1 VSEGLTWT
9 PMYYLLAKPI
19 AMKPII
25 TFTLASALLCASVAQ
40 AQIIPLADI
49 QGQVESSP
57 YENQQV
63 TVSGKVT
70 EAFGDTWYLQDDYGA
85 WNGLY
90 VVGPD
95 VVIPA
100 NVPYWS
106 GDRQPEVGDVL
117 ELTGTVIEEDGN
129 TQLVDVELVEFVDF
143 WNATPAGIWTTA
155 AETQDEQYEG
165 TRIRLENATVLTAPD
180 VDGYWTVAMPDGE
193 VTCWGVDT
201 YDPSGNEDPDG
212 PTPGDVYLIYGASHQ
227 NGDAFVLHVGDIDV
241 VSLGL
246 SEEPTSQWSSYPNPV
261 TDVLTIEA
269 GAGVAD
275 GTPFSIRIFNSSG
288 RLVMEGASM
297 FQSMR
302 LDVESLP
309 TGMYTARLRAENS
322 NVVPA
327 VSRFMKN

>member
-1 VSEGLTWT
+1 MKSIFTF
-9 PMYYLLAKPI
+9 PLA
-19 AMKPII
+19 
-25 TFTLASALLCASVAQ
+25 FALLCASVAH

-49 QGQVESSP
+49 QGQAESSP

-90 VVGPD
+90 VVGPE

-106 GDRQPEVGDVL
+106 ADRQPEVGDVL

-165 TRIRLENATVLTAPD
+165 TRIRLENATVLTEPD
-180 VDGYWTVAMPDGE
+180 VDGYWTVAMPDGQ

-201 YDPSGNEDPDG
+201 FDPSGNEDPDG
-212 PTPGDVYLIYGASHQ
+212 PTPGDVYQIYGASHQ
-227 NGDAFVLHVGDIDV
+227 NGDAYVLHVGDIDV
-241 VSLGL
+241 VAL
-246 SEEPTSQWSSYPNPV
+246 SAIDEHEVQWTIFPNPV
-261 TDVLTIEA
+261 GDELRFKVANGLAEGGNVFIRVFSSAGTMVLEMSLAIL
-269 GAGVAD
+269 GA
-275 GTPFSIRIFNSSG
+275 P
-288 RLVMEGASM
+288 
-297 FQSMR
+297 
-302 LDVESLP
+302 LDVSALTP
-309 TGMYTARLRAENS
+309 GAYTLELSSAGDGVRLAS
-322 NVVPA
+322 KSFV
-327 VSRFMKN
+327 KN

>member
-1 VSEGLTWT
+1 MR
-9 PMYYLLAKPI
+9 PQLLLSLLFLS
-19 AMKPII
+19 I
-25 TFTLASALLCASVAQ
+25 TANALAQVV
-40 AQIIPLADI
+40 PLIDV
-49 QGQVESSP
+49 QGQLNSSP
-57 YENQQV
+57 YENQV
-63 TVSGKVT
+63 IAVSGKVT

-90 VVGPD
+90 IVGPD
-95 VVIPA
+95 VVIPS

-117 ELTGTVIEEDGN
+117 ELTGMVIEEDGN

-165 TRIRLENATVLTAPD
+165 TRIRLENATVLTELD
-180 VDGYWTVAMPDGE
+180 VDGYWTVAMLDGE

-212 PTPGDVYLIYGASHQ
+212 PTPGDVYSIYGASHQ
-227 NGDAFVLHVGDIDV
+227 TGDEYVLHVGDIDV
-241 VSLGL
+241 VTLGM
-246 SEEPTSQWSSYPNPV
+246 EEEAASSWSVYPNPV

-269 GAGVAD
+269 GAGVAAD
-275 GTPFSIRIFNSSG
+275 TPFCIRIFNSSG
-288 RLVMEGASM
+288 SVVMECASM
-297 FQSMR
+297 LQPVR
-302 LDVESLP
+302 VDVESLP
-309 TGMYTARLRAENS
+309 TGIYTVRVRAANS
-322 NVVPA
+322 NVVSV

>member
-1 VSEGLTWT
+1 MKSIST
-9 PMYYLLAKPI
+9 PL
-19 AMKPII
+19 
-25 TFTLASALLCASVAQ
+25 SAFVFLCATTAN
-40 AQIIPLADI
+40 AQIIPLADV

-63 TVSGKVT
+63 NVSGKVT

-90 VVGPD
+90 VVGPE

-100 NVPYWS
+100 NVPYWNS
-106 GDRQPEVGDVL
+106 DRQPEVGDVL

-165 TRIRLENATVLTAPD
+165 TRIRLENATVLTEPD
-180 VDGYWTVAMPDGE
+180 ADGYWTVAMSDGE

-227 NGDAFVLHVGDIDV
+227 NGDAYVLHVGDIDV
-241 VSLGL
+241 VSLGV
-246 SEEPTSQWSSYPNPV
+246 SEQPTTEWLIYPNPV
-261 TDVLTIEA
+261 SETLNVCVSSGQPA
-269 GAGVAD
+269 GADFCV
-275 GTPFSIRIFNSSG
+275 RIFNSAGS
-288 RLVMEGASM
+288 LVMERAPI
-297 FQSMR
+297 FQPMR
-302 LDVESLP
+302 VDVGSLP
-309 TGMYTARLRAENS
+309 SGVYTVRVLAANS
-322 NVVPA
+322 NVVTA
-327 VSRFMKN
+327 VSHFMKN

>member
-1 VSEGLTWT
+1 
-9 PMYYLLAKPI
+9 
-19 AMKPII
+19 MKPIF
-25 TFTLASALLCASVAQ
+25 TFPLAFALLCASVAH
-40 AQIIPLADI
+40 AQIIPLADV
-49 QGQVESSP
+49 QGQAESSP

-90 VVGPD
+90 VVGPE

-106 GDRQPEVGDVL
+106 ADRQPEVGDVL

-165 TRIRLENATVLTAPD
+165 TRIRLENATVLTEPD
-180 VDGYWTVAMPDGE
+180 VDGYWTVAMPDGQ

-201 YDPSGNEDPDG
+201 FDPSGNEDPDG

-227 NGDAFVLHVGDIDV
+227 NGDAYVLHVGDIDV
-241 VSLGL
+241 VAL
-246 SEEPTSQWSSYPNPV
+246 SAIDEHEVQWTIFPNPV
-261 TDVLTIEA
+261 EDELCFKVANGLAEGGDV
-269 GAGVAD
+269 
-275 GTPFSIRIFNSSG
+275 SIRVFSSTG
-288 RLVMEGASM
+288 TMVLEMSLAILGAP
-297 FQSMR
+297 
-302 LDVESLP
+302 LDVSTLSP
-309 TGMYTARLRAENS
+309 GAYTLELSSVGDGVRLAS
-322 NVVPA
+322 KSFV
-327 VSRFMKN
+327 KN

>member
-1 VSEGLTWT
+1 
-9 PMYYLLAKPI
+9 
-19 AMKPII
+19 MKPIF
-25 TFTLASALLCASVAQ
+25 TFPLAFALLCASVAN
-40 AQIIPLADI
+40 AQIIPLADV
-49 QGQVESSP
+49 QGQAESSP

-90 VVGPD
+90 VVGPE

-106 GDRQPEVGDVL
+106 ADRQPEVGDVL

-155 AETQDEQYEG
+155 AETQEEQYEG
-165 TRIRLENATVLTAPD
+165 TRIRLENATVLTEPD
-180 VDGYWTVAMPDGE
+180 VDGYWTVAMPDGQ

-201 YDPSGNEDPDG
+201 FDPSGNEDPNG

-227 NGDAFVLHVGDIDV
+227 NGDAYVLHVGDIDV
-241 VSLGL
+241 VSLGV
-246 SEEPTSQWSSYPNPV
+246 SERPMSPWSTYPNPV
-261 TDVLTIEA
+261 EDVLTIEA
-269 GAGVAD
+269 GVGVAAD
-275 GTPFSIRIFNSSG
+275 TPFCIRIFNSSG
-288 RLVMEGASM
+288 SLVLESASM
-297 FQSMR
+297 RESMR
-302 LDVESLP
+302 LDVQSLP
-309 TGMYTARLRAENS
+309 TGVYTLFALAENS
-322 NVVPA
+322 NVVYDWL
-327 VSRFMKN
+327 RLMKN

>member
-1 VSEGLTWT
+1 MKLIHT
-9 PMYYLLAKPI
+9 LLPAC
-19 AMKPII
+19 A
-25 TFTLASALLCASVAQ
+25 FLSATTTD
-40 AQIIPLADI
+40 AQIIPLADV

-100 NVPYWS
+100 NVPYWNA
-106 GDRQPEVGDVL
+106 DRQPEVGDVL

-155 AETQDEQYEG
+155 VETQDEQYEG
-165 TRIRLENATVLTAPD
+165 TRIRLENATVLTEPD
-180 VDGYWTVAMPDGE
+180 ADGYWTVAMPDGE

-227 NGDAFVLHVGDIDV
+227 NGDTYILHVGDIDV
-241 VSLGL
+241 VSLGVSVQPKIEWL
-246 SEEPTSQWSSYPNPV
+246 IYPNPV
-261 TDVLTIEA
+261 YETLNVSVSSGQLV
-269 GAGVAD
+269 GVE
-275 GTPFSIRIFNSSG
+275 FCIRIFNSAGS
-288 RLVMEGASM
+288 LVMERASI

-302 LDVESLP
+302 LDVGSLP
-309 TGMYTARLRAENS
+309 SGVYTVRVLAANS
-322 NVVPA
+322 NVVNA
-327 VSRFMKN
+327 VSRFVKN

>member
-1 VSEGLTWT
+1 
-9 PMYYLLAKPI
+9 
-19 AMKPII
+19 MKPIV

-180 VDGYWTVAMPDGE
+180 MDGYWTVAMPDGE

-201 YDPSGNEDPDG
+201 DDPSGNEDPDG

-227 NGDAFVLHVGDIDV
+227 NGDAYVLHVGDIDV

-246 SEEPTSQWSSYPNPV
+246 SEHLTSQWSSYPNPV

-288 RLVMEGASM
+288 RLVMESASM
-297 FQSMR
+297 HQSMR
-302 LDVESLP
+302 VDVESLP
-309 TGMYTARLRAENS
+309 TGMYTVHVRASNS